1 MLSRS
6 PVVVCVLVLASLF
19 AVSSAKAD
27 SVPIVNAD
35 FSELPTPTPTTYSCG
50 ASCWYNYGPI
60 EGWTIS
66 GSAGTQVL
74 NSTYYTSVPSVSG
87 SMAFINGGTISQD
100 LGISLTPDSTYT
112 LTVYVGDRL
121 DGYTTGYGF
130 GLAAGSTTLAYQSNN
145 QLIMPG
151 TFAPET
157 ITFTTGSNVDSGDLT
172 VFLSDTGVQAD
183 FTNVSLS
190 VVPTPEP
197 SSLLLLGIG
206 LVGLLFLGKRFAL
219 KRPEQLNAVN

>member
-1 MLSRS
+1 MLSKF
-6 PVVVCVLVLASLF
+6 PFIVCVLALVSLC

-27 SVPIVNAD
+27 SVPVVNAD
-35 FSELPTPTPTTYSCG
+35 FSQLGAPLSNSCG
-50 ASCWYNYGPI
+50 TNCAWNYGPI
-60 EGWTIS
+60 PGWSIS
-66 GSAGTQVL
+66 GSAGTQIL
-74 NSTYYTSVPSVSG
+74 NSNYYASVPSASG
-87 SMAFINGGTISQD
+87 TMAFINGGTISQD

-130 GLAAGSTTLAYQSNN
+130 GLAAGSTTLVYQSNN
-145 QLIMPG
+145 KLITPG

-157 ITFTTGSNVDSGDLT
+157 ITFTTGSSVDSGDLT

-190 VVPTPEP
+190 VVSTPEP
-197 SSLLLLGIG
+197 SSLLMLGIG
-206 LVGLLFLGKRFAL
+206 LLGLLFLGKRFGL
-219 KRPEQLNAVN
+219 KRPEQLTVSN